1 MGKQTELEGTRNHIS
16 AGTTITGD
24 IETTGD
30 IRLDG
35 KLVGTI
41 QSKGKVVIGEGGKL
55 EGEILCTNAN
65 ISGSVKGKARK
76 QLLLALAEGEIDILV
91 GTHALLEDKVIFKVK
106 DFGMGIPQK
115 AQEKL
120 FQPFFR
126 ANNVGSIQGT
136 GIGLVVIKEFVT
148 IHGGTVSVESVEHQ
162 GSTFTVVLPIEKENY
177 DS

>member
-65 ISGSVKGKARK
+65 ISGSVKGK
-76 QLLLALAEGEIDILV
+76 
-91 GTHALLEDKVIFKVK
+91 
-106 DFGMGIPQK
+106 
-115 AQEKL
+115 
-120 FQPFFR
+120 
-126 ANNVGSIQGT
+126 
-136 GIGLVVIKEFVT
+136 
-148 IHGGTVSVESVEHQ
+148 VSVEELLSLQATANIHGDIETSKLSIEP
-162 GSTFTVVLPIEKENY
+162 GANFTGACSMGATIKDINQNTSARQEKTA
-177 DS
+177 